1 MVIGLLYDYKS
12 DYKIKDY
19 LYFDFSYETE
29 VQNVKNALN
38 QLGYII
44 CDIGNMENFQKRI
57 VNEDLKV
64 DLIFNMIEG
73 FKSRNRE
80 GIVPAICEALGIKYI
95 GTDAFGMSLTLHKF
109 HTSLLVQSLGICT
122 PESILFDFEV
132 QCIDDLVNNI
142 ERKGMMYPL
151 IVKPNREGS
160 SMGVTLV
167 HGLEELE
174 NAVKNIYRNYSQQVL
189 CQEYILGE
197 EMSVPMI
204 ETKEEIKILGIVGF
218 SQSNGEELGIF
229 TTQKK
234 NNNLHLQRSPMQS
247 KQVLNKIEKDSI
259 NIFKFLKL
267 KSYCRMDWIVKNN
280 VPYFLEATPLPSFDV
295 GNCFEWCA
303 CNISKSFSDVLKSII
318 ENVM

>member
-1 MVIGLLYDYKS
+1 MIIGLLYDYKR
-12 DYKIKDY
+12 DYNIEDD
-19 LYFDFSYETE
+19 LYCDFSYETE
-29 VQNVKNALN
+29 VQNVRDALN

-44 CDIGNMENFQKRI
+44 YDIGNIENFWKKI
-57 VNEDLKV
+57 VNGKLEV

-109 HTSLLVQSLGICT
+109 HTSLLVRSLGVRT
-122 PESILFDFEV
+122 PESVLFDFDV
-132 QCIDDLVNNI
+132 QRIDDLMNNI
-142 ERKGMMYPL
+142 EKKSMEFPL
-151 IVKPNREGS
+151 IVKPNHEGS

-167 HGLEELE
+167 RGPEELKD
-174 NAVKNIYRNYSQQVL
+174 AVKDICIKFSQQVL

-204 ETKEEIKILGIVGF
+204 ETKEGIKILGIVGF

-229 TTQKK
+229 TTEKK
-234 NNNLHLQRSPMQS
+234 NNNLHLQRSPMQR
-247 KQVLNKIEKDSI
+247 KEVLSKIEKDSI
-259 NIFKFLKL
+259 NIFKLLKL
-267 KSYCRMDWIVKNN
+267 RAYCRMDWIVKSN
-280 VPYFLEATPLPSFDV
+280 VPYFLEATPLPSFEK

-303 CNISKSFSDVLKSII
+303 YNISKSFSDVLKSVI
-318 ENVM
+318 ENAI

>member
-12 DYKIKDY
+12 DYNIKDN
-19 LYFDFSYETE
+19 LYCDFSYETE

-57 VNEDLKV
+57 VNEGLKV

-80 GIVPAICEALGIKYI
+80 GIVPAICEMLGIKYI

-109 HTSLLVQSLGICT
+109 HTSLLVRSLGICT

-132 QCIDDLVNNI
+132 QCINDLINNI
-142 ERKGMMYPL
+142 ERKGMMFPL
-151 IVKPNREGS
+151 IVKPNHEGS

-167 HGLEELE
+167 HGLGELE
-174 NAVKNIYRNYSQQVL
+174 NAIKNIYKNYNQQVL
-189 CQEYILGE
+189 CQEHILGE

-204 ETKEEIKILGIVGF
+204 ETKEGIQILGIVGF

-229 TTQKK
+229 TTEKK

-247 KQVLNKIEKDSI
+247 KKILNKIEKDSI

-280 VPYFLEATPLPSFDV
+280 IPYFLEATPLPSFDV

-303 CNISKSFSDVLKSII
+303 HNINKNFSDVLKSVI